1 MTDHIHGSRRAWQA
15 GLALIAC
22 LCADTMHPAGAE
34 EVDDTALALVEQ
46 RKLGEGLAWLGYQGA
61 SRTVTFASIVQAVG
75 KTEAQELVQKEL
87 QRLQP
92 DYQTQWDRNLAAAYA
107 RSFTAEELRL
117 LNEGN
122 DSPSLASRFRVR
134 NTQVSADMKARS
146 SELLGQFV
154 SRALG
159 NAQAALQR

>member
-1 MTDHIHGSRRAWQA
+1 
-15 GLALIAC
+15 
-22 LCADTMHPAGAE
+22 
-34 EVDDTALALVEQ
+34 
-46 RKLGEGLAWLGYQGA
+46 LAWLGYQGA

-75 KTEAQELVQKEL
+75 RTQAQELVQREL